1 MSKDAERTIIGQNQ
15 ELIGKV
21 QETREELR
29 QVVDSLTSDLSGFI
43 DRLQG
48 KENELERNW
57 NAVNDKYQVLLYE
70 LREFNPSLHLDTKSE
85 EYFRNLISLLQTTT
99 QQSQYTAAIRALEEK
114 AKQITEAITAAEQ
127 TASIGSKN
135 AITKSVDE
143 EMKRFEVGIAALV
156 DVQLKGWSRKSRIRR
171 MLWGGLLIRSGI
183 L

>member
-57 NAVNDKYQVLLYE
+57 KAVNDKYQVLLYE

-114 AKQITEAITAAEQ
+114 AKQI
-127 TASIGSKN
+127 
-135 AITKSVDE
+135 
-143 EMKRFEVGIAALV
+143 
-156 DVQLKGWSRKSRIRR
+156 LKQ
-171 MLWGGLLIRSGI
+171 
-183 L
+183 

>member
-99 QQSQYTAAIRALEEK
+99 QQSW
-114 AKQITEAITAAEQ
+114 
-127 TASIGSKN
+127 
-135 AITKSVDE
+135 KSHSTLTPLG
-143 EMKRFEVGIAALV
+143 K
-156 DVQLKGWSRKSRIRR
+156 
-171 MLWGGLLIRSGI
+171 
-183 L
+183 

>member
-57 NAVNDKYQVLLYE
+57 KAVNDKYQVLLYE

-135 AITKSVDE
+135 AITRVLTRNKT
-143 EMKRFEVGIAALV
+143 F
-156 DVQLKGWSRKSRIRR
+156 
-171 MLWGGLLIRSGI
+171 
-183 L
+183 